1 MPISVRLDPTT
12 EKTLARMVNLTGKS
26 RSQLIREA
34 IQQMSVHVE
43 ATKGKSAY
51 DRMAD
56 LIGVVDR
63 GLGNRA
69 ARGEEILRAMF
80 AKDRAR
86 RRARR

>member
-12 EKTLARMVNLTGKS
+12 EQTLDRMVNLTGKS

-43 ATKGKSAY
+43 ATEGKSTY

-56 LIGVVDR
+56 LIGIVDR
-63 GLGNRA
+63 GPGNRA
-69 ARGEEILRAMF
+69 ARSEEILRAMF
-80 AKDRAR
+80 AKHRAR
-86 RRARR
+86 RRARG